1 MNLPFWNKFHLPI
14 VGSNIDILV
23 VSNSKISQEARHV
36 MKEKEKEKVMIIKG
50 KTQLCSAMYVQYD
63 CVIRI

>member
-1 MNLPFWNKFHLPI
+1 
-14 VGSNIDILV
+14 
-23 VSNSKISQEARHV
+23 

-63 CVIRI
+63 CVIRIKVHLCYSNNLNIIKLFIQTQEMNT